1 MISDFNF
8 PCVIETWYKTCVL
21 WVYVVHQAKQTK
33 NSDKFSK
40 QVFSIFAAYN
50 LKRGELLSL
59 NKQNICTQ
67 NTLGFQLNNTV
78 YVYLY
83 VYVG

>member
-8 PCVIETWYKTCVL
+8 SCVIETWYKTCVL
-21 WVYVVHQAKQTK
+21 WVVHQAKQTK
-33 NSDKFSK
+33 NSGKFSK
-40 QVFSIFAAYN
+40 QVFSIFAAYNHYN

-67 NTLGFQLNNTV
+67 NTLGFQINNSVCLLT
-78 YVYLY
+78 
-83 VYVG
+83 

>member
-1 MISDFNF
+1 MSA
-8 PCVIETWYKTCVL
+8 KL
-21 WVYVVHQAKQTK
+21 AKQTK

-59 NKQNICTQ
+59 DKQNICTQ
-67 NTLGFQLNNTV
+67 NTQDFQINNTIC
-78 YVYLY
+78 LPL
-83 VYVG
+83 